1 MWENTAYCD
10 QFFCLTPP
18 ALIFTTQYLYKSLHH
33 LQWAPHVVVKY
44 VLMIMWWTV
53 PLMTTPHHR
62 SPIFARAPRLTEEHW
77 HPDFIRHILPAA
89 GWYVN
94 KVQHVTAAHFSF
106 QPHER
111 PPSLYTW
118 ALMLCLSSLSDR
130 SDPQQQCPCSSQP
143 ITASGSIT
151 SRYATV
157 CVCVCMLVPRLV
169 HTHWGQH
176 DHF

>member
-1 MWENTAYCD
+1 
-10 QFFCLTPP
+10 
-18 ALIFTTQYLYKSLHH
+18 
-33 LQWAPHVVVKY
+33 
-44 VLMIMWWTV
+44 
-53 PLMTTPHHR
+53 MTTLRYR

-94 KVQHVTAAHFSF
+94 KVQHVTAARFSF
-106 QPHER
+106 RPHER

-118 ALMLCLSSLSDR
+118 ALTLCLSSL

-143 ITASGSIT
+143 ITASGSIA

-157 CVCVCMLVPRLV
+157 YLTHTGGPRTLRATRSLLKKCFGTQAQLFSMNGSHSSSRGPKCNFGASDTHALLTPLQRTVLVGCLTSV
-169 HTHWGQH
+169 K
-176 DHF
+176 